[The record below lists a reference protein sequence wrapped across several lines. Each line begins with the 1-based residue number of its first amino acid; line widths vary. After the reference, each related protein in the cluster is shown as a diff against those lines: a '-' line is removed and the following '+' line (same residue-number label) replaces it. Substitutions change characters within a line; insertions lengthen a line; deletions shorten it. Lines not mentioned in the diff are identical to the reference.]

1 MSKPY
6 RLGLLPNGCSLYM
19 KENEVGGR
27 TYYSDEIPGGVEI
40 WDTAL
45 IDTSTLLSAIVEEER
60 INKFFSKNKPYMKK
74 DKELTYDIYLKFKRS
89 EG

>member
-1 MSKPY
+1 MTKPY

-27 TYYSDEIPGGVEI
+27 VYYSDEIGGGVDI

-45 IDTSTLLSAIVEEER
+45 VDKSTLLAAIVEEEK
-60 INKFFSKNKPYMKK
+60 INNFFLKSKDGN
-74 DKELTYDIYLKFKRS
+74 LTYEKYLEFK
-89 EG
+89 EDNI